1 LRGRVFAVDMMLA
14 TLAIAVS
21 QLGATAVVDH
31 VDQRAILGGCGLI
44 TLTYAVVWRLA
55 TRKLSL
61 SPVVA
66 VPRVLS
72 VGDDPAGLPGGDGTG
87 VEAGGLDGD
96 GREDTR
102 GADVGGLDRD
112 GREGA

>member
-31 VDQRAILGGCGLI
+31 VSQRAILAGCGLI

-61 SPVVA
+61 SP
-66 VPRVLS
+66 PGVLS
-72 VGDDPAGLPGGDGTG
+72 VGDDAAGRVTG
-87 VEAGGLDGD
+87 LERDRSGLDGD
-96 GREDTR
+96 RP
-102 GADVGGLDRD
+102 
-112 GREGA
+112 